1 MTLMIYESSLRAR
14 GMPILQGHDRWDLDV
29 RQGSLGSARL
39 INGDYERRCRAATA
53 IADACFDAQLMLSE
67 ILNLVDARA

>member
-1 MTLMIYESSLRAR
+1 MTA
-14 GMPILQGHDRWDLDV
+14 GDLDV
-29 RQGSLGSARL
+29 RQGSLRSARL

-67 ILNLVDARA
+67 ILNLVDARD

>member
-1 MTLMIYESSLRAR
+1 MRAASRFSRAMTA
-14 GMPILQGHDRWDLDV
+14 GDLDV
-29 RQGSLGSARL
+29 RQGSLRSARL